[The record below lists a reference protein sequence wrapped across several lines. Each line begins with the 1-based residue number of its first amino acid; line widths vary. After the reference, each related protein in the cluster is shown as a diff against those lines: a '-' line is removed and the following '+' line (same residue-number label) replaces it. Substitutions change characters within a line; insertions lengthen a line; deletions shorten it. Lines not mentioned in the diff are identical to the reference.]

1 MSDVIRSGDLLRL
14 RSRPGGWARLWSRP
28 GGWARLWSRPGG
40 WVRLRDGIT
49 PWVIPVSCIFF
60 CIGSWADFT
69 CSIPYQE
76 AIRNPVGK
84 IPSYSGWKGDIGKKA
99 HITVEIR
106 TGMDAIVFSK
116 WVADRFYKRSLNKLG
131 DGIRKKRRK
140 QNNVIFVRMLIRRA
154 VREQRGIRVWV
165 GARKRSGS
173 RNKQMKFKAKFC
185 NFEIL

>member
-28 GGWARLWSRPGG
+28 GGW
-40 WVRLRDGIT
+40 VRLRDGIT
-49 PWVIPVSCIFF
+49 PWVIRVSCIFF

-69 CSIPYQE
+69 CAIPYQE

-116 WVADRFYKRSLNKLG
+116 WVADRFSKRSLNKLG
-131 DGIRKKRRK
+131 DGIRKRRK
-140 QNNVIFVRMLIRRA
+140 QNNVILVWMLIRRA